1 MPTKPGIV
9 QSKKHKLRFWILK
22 LFWLETLN
30 CELYTAIM
38 LLSFTPFFWWAILYL
53 ILNGY

>member
-9 QSKKHKLRFWILK
+9 QSKKDKLRFWILI

-38 LLSFTPFFWWAILYL
+38 LQSFTPFFQWAILYL